1 MNSDLLNRVMLYAS
15 QEGITGKSL
24 REIAAGT
31 GTSHRMLLYH
41 FGSREGLIAAIVAAM
56 EERQRALLA
65 SLSQR
70 EGSPEE
76 LMLAY
81 WKQLS
86 GPELRPFVR
95 LFYEVLGLAV
105 QGAPGTE
112 AFLRNLTDPWLS
124 GDFNYK
130 VDTRVTRVGV
140 AVARGLLLDLL
151 AGADPK
157 EVTAA
162 YKMFVKI
169 FAEWVS
175 SADVA

>member
-1 MNSDLLNRVMLYAS
+1 MNPDLLNRVMTYVS

-41 FGSREGLIAAIVAAM
+41 VGSREGMIAAIVATM

-65 SLSQR
+65 QLGER
-70 EGSPEE
+70 AETPEE

-86 GPELRPFVR
+86 SPEIRPFVR

-112 AFLRNLTDPWLS
+112 NFLRNLTDPWLS
-124 GDFNYK
+124 GDFRYK
-130 VDTRVTRVGV
+130 VDSRATRIGV

-157 EVTAA
+157 EVTAS
-162 YKMFVKI
+162 YKLFVKI